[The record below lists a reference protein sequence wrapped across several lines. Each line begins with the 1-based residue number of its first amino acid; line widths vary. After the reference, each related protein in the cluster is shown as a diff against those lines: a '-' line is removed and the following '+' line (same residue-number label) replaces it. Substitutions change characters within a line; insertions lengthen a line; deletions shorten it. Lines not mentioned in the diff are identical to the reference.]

1 MATVSIINKE
11 MIVKSIQETEEF
23 AKDLAGKLKLPAVL
37 ALSGELGS
45 GKTAFTKFLAKYL
58 GVKESII
65 SPTFTIINS
74 YKIQNTKY
82 KLIHI
87 DCYRLLNPEKLLD
100 LGFNDI
106 LQDKNSIVVIEWAER
121 VKNFLPKNTLWIE
134 FKHKGEQEKEI
145 NIKKQCIQI
154 E

>member
-1 MATVSIINKE
+1 MIAKSII
-11 MIVKSIQETEEF
+11 ETEKF
-23 AKDLAGKLKLPAVL
+23 AENLVKNLKFPSILG
-37 ALSGELGS
+37 LSGELGS

-121 VKNFLPKNTLWIE
+121 VKNFLPKIE
-134 FKHKGEQEKEI
+134 GNFKFLTKFSA
-145 NIKKQCIQI
+145 NFS
-154 E
+154 

>member
-1 MATVSIINKE
+1 MIAKSII
-11 MIVKSIQETEEF
+11 ETEKF
-23 AKDLAGKLKLPAVL
+23 AENLVKNLKFPSILG
-37 ALSGELGS
+37 LSGELGS
-45 GKTAFTKFLAKYL
+45 GKTSFTKFLAKYL

-87 DCYRLLNPEKLLD
+87 DCYRILNPEKLLD

-121 VKNFLPKNTLWIE
+121 VKNFLPKNTIWIK
-134 FKHKGEQEKEI
+134 FKHNGNNQRKISLKTNNEFL
-145 NIKKQCIQI
+145 
-154 E
+154 

>member
-1 MATVSIINKE
+1 MIAKSII
-11 MIVKSIQETEEF
+11 ETEKF
-23 AKDLAGKLKLPAVL
+23 AENLVKNLKFPSILG
-37 ALSGELGS
+37 LSGELGS

-87 DCYRLLNPEKLLD
+87 DCYRILNPEKLLD

-121 VKNFLPKNTLWIE
+121 VKNFLPKNTIRIK
-134 FKHKGEQEKEI
+134 FKHNGNNQRKISLKTNNEFL
-145 NIKKQCIQI
+145 
-154 E
+154 

>member
-37 ALSGELGS
+37 ALSGELGA
-45 GKTAFTKFLAKYL
+45 GKTTFTKFLAKSL
-58 GVKESII
+58 GIKENII

-106 LQDKNSIVVIEWAER
+106 LQDKNSIVVIEWAEC

-134 FKHKGEQEKEI
+134 FKHNGNNQRKISLITNNELL
-145 NIKKQCIQI
+145 
-154 E
+154 

>member
-1 MATVSIINKE
+1 MIAKSII
-11 MIVKSIQETEEF
+11 ETEKF
-23 AKDLAGKLKLPAVL
+23 AENLVKNLKFPSILG
-37 ALSGELGS
+37 LSGELGS
-45 GKTAFTKFLAKYL
+45 GKTSFTKFLAKYL

-121 VKNFLPKNTLWIE
+121 VKNFLPKNTIWIK
-134 FKHKGEQEKEI
+134 FKHNGNNQRKISLKTNNEFL
-145 NIKKQCIQI
+145 
-154 E
+154 

>member
-1 MATVSIINKE
+1 MIAKSII
-11 MIVKSIQETEEF
+11 ETEKF
-23 AKDLAGKLKLPAVL
+23 AENLVKNLKFPSILG
-37 ALSGELGS
+37 LSGELGS
-45 GKTAFTKFLAKYL
+45 GKTSFTKFLAKYL

-87 DCYRLLNPEKLLD
+87 DCYRILNPEKLLD

>member
-1 MATVSIINKE
+1 MIAKSII
-11 MIVKSIQETEEF
+11 ETEKF
-23 AKDLAGKLKLPAVL
+23 AENLVKNLKFPSILG
-37 ALSGELGS
+37 LSGELGS
-45 GKTAFTKFLAKYL
+45 GKTSFTKFLAKYL

-106 LQDKNSIVVIEWAER
+106 LQDKNSIVVIEWAEC

-134 FKHKGEQEKEI
+134 FKHNGNNQRKISLITNNKLL
-145 NIKKQCIQI
+145 
-154 E
+154 

>member
-1 MATVSIINKE
+1 MIAKSII
-11 MIVKSIQETEEF
+11 ETEKF
-23 AKDLAGKLKLPAVL
+23 AENLVKNLKFPSILG
-37 ALSGELGS
+37 LSGELGS
-45 GKTAFTKFLAKYL
+45 GKTSFTKFLAKYL

-121 VKNFLPKNTLWIE
+121 VKNFLPKNTIRIK
-134 FKHKGEQEKEI
+134 FKHNGNNQRKISLKTNNEFL
-145 NIKKQCIQI
+145 
-154 E
+154 